1 MNRVQ
6 PNFDLLGLVILS
18 RRLILQ
24 VTIDNNYSNSKCLEC
39 RYLKTD
45 GWEYDDHCNRSPPVW
60 NKRSRSRVHSRTSL
74 RQLIP
79 LYCTIRLIIWT
90 NKHLFQVISIII
102 SHAFSTPV
110 WNKRSRSRVHSRTSL
125 RQLIPLYCTIRLIIW
140 TNKHLFQVISII
152 ISHAF
157 STTNRFVLLHPLC
170 YHEFTIDEVVNST
183 MAVLEIRFA
192 RATCIFRFFLLLIG
206 LTLDRNW
213 YNFKI
218 YEFIP
223 IQSLLNFIFYQ
234 QSQHFSF

>member
-79 LYCTIRLIIWT
+79 LYCTI
-90 NKHLFQVISIII
+90 Q
-102 SHAFSTPV
+102 
-110 WNKRSRSRVHSRTSL
+110 
-125 RQLIPLYCTIRLIIW
+125 LIIW

-206 LTLDRNW
+206 FTLDRNW

-218 YEFIP
+218 YKFIP